1 MRVDRPN
8 RDRIANAIAAYLR
21 GEIDNFAL
29 DDLTRELDTDD
40 NSLFRLSLMTWPLYD
55 DVRRHTVHASPE
67 DWNFLIRCVAY
78 LRTDLEFTASYEA
91 PANCCPFPSDEL
103 WLAHRRL
110 VDDDRIPS
118 HDSERHACKFPPR
131 AARGTLIV
139 AAALA
144 LLFLAFVLHQLR

>member
-1 MRVDRPN
+1 MPVDRSK

-29 DDLTRELDTDD
+29 GDQIRGLDTND
-40 NSLFRLSLMTWPLYD
+40 NSLCGLSLMIWSLYD

-103 WLAHRRL
+103 WLAHRL

-118 HDSERHACKFPPR
+118 YDPERHACKFPARAPR
-131 AARGTLIV
+131 GALIV

-144 LLFLAFVLHQLR
+144 LLFLAFVLHHLR